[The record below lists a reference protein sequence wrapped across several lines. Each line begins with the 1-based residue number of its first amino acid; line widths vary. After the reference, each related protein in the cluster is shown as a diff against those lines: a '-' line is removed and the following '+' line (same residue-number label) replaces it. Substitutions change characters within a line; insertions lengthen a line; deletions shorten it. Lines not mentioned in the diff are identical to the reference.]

1 MTASVLSTPGTLSPG
16 ALSRA
21 GSAFRR
27 QGAHRQGAHRQGV
40 RRQVPPRQ
48 ARATASS
55 RPQRLSA
62 ASGAPLAVA
71 AALVLLAV
79 LLAPEQPQVQEA
91 ICHRHS
97 GVAACRV
104 W

>member
-21 GSAFRR
+21 GSAL
-27 QGAHRQGAHRQGV
+27 HRQGP
-40 RRQVPPRQ
+40 RRQVPQRR
-48 ARATASS
+48 ARDTAMS

-62 ASGAPLAVA
+62 APGAPLAVA

>member
-1 MTASVLSTPGTLSPG
+1 MTASVLSTPGTLSSG

-21 GSAFRR
+21 GSAL
-27 QGAHRQGAHRQGV
+27 HRQGP
-40 RRQVPPRQ
+40 RRQVPPRR
-48 ARATASS
+48 ARVAAVS
-55 RPQRLSA
+55 RPQRLSVA
-62 ASGAPLAVA
+62 PGASLVVA

>member
-1 MTASVLSTPGTLSPG
+1 VTASVLSTPGTVSTGSFSSG
-16 ALSRA
+16 ALTRA
-21 GSAFRR
+21 GSALRRPGRRR
-27 QGAHRQGAHRQGV
+27 QA
-40 RRQVPPRQ
+40 PPRRV
-48 ARATASS
+48 RAAAPV
-55 RPQRLSA
+55 RPQRLTA
-62 ASGAPLAVA
+62 APGAPLALA
-71 AALVLLAV
+71 AALLLLAV

>member
-1 MTASVLSTPGTLSPG
+1 M
-16 ALSRA
+16 
-21 GSAFRR
+21 
-27 QGAHRQGAHRQGV
+27 
-40 RRQVPPRQ
+40 
-48 ARATASS
+48 S

-62 ASGAPLAVA
+62 APGAPLAVA

>member
-21 GSAFRR
+21 GSAFR
-27 QGAHRQGAHRQGV
+27 RQGAHRQGV